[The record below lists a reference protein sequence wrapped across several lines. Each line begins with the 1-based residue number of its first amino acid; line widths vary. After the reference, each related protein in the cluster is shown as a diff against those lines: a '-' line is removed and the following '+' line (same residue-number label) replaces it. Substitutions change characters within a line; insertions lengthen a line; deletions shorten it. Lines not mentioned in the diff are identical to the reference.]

1 MNRRN
6 FLATGVGGAVGVGAT
21 GWPQVSRPAGDRQAP
36 TDIREMFPRLE
47 RDVFLN
53 AAAGTPLS
61 TFTEE
66 GLRSHEALWRWG
78 PGEGR
83 GEAFGQM
90 LSDAR
95 TRFAAL
101 IKAEP
106 SEIAFVQCTK
116 AGEQVVLDGLP
127 SLRDRTGNVVTND
140 LHFSGSLHNLVGL
153 RRAGLDVRI
162 VRSTEWRV
170 DPSAMEA
177 AMDDRTALVDVALV
191 SNVNGHVEDIRAL
204 ADMVHARGG
213 YLYADIIQ
221 AAGIVPIDVRAMG
234 IDFAACSGYKW
245 LYGPHGVA
253 FFYVRQELQGTALPD
268 HLFPGH
274 VRHNYSPWVQQAD
287 PELGEFTFRSPVD
300 AARYQPGHVSY
311 LGYAAVN
318 RGLRFIDD
326 VGVEEGRR
334 HSVALAVRLREQL
347 DPARY
352 RTISPGEL
360 HAPIVSFVVDRAPE
374 LEPRLRAANLV
385 ISVGANR
392 IRVSPAI
399 YNTESDIDLLAEV
412 LNG

>member
-1 MNRRN
+1 M
-6 FLATGVGGAVGVGAT
+6 
-21 GWPQVSRPAGDRQAP
+21 
-36 TDIREMFPRLE
+36 
-47 RDVFLN
+47 
-53 AAAGTPLS
+53 
-61 TFTEE
+61 
-66 GLRSHEALWRWG
+66 WRWG
-78 PGEGR
+78 RGDGR
-83 GEAFGQM
+83 GEAFGEM
-90 LSDAR
+90 LTDTRA
-95 TRFAAL
+95 RFAQL
-101 IKAEP
+101 IGARP

-162 VRSTEWRV
+162 VRSTDWSV
-170 DPSAMEA
+170 DPEAMA
-177 AMDDRTALVDVALV
+177 AVMDDRTALVDVALV
-191 SNVNGHVEDIRAL
+191 SNVNGHVEDVRAL

-253 FFYVRQELQGTALPD
+253 FLYVREELQGRALPD

-274 VRHNYSPWVQQAD
+274 VRHNYAPWVEQ
-287 PELGEFTFRSPVD
+287 PEPALGEFTFNSPTN
-300 AARYQPGHVSY
+300 ATRYQPGHVSY
-311 LGYAAVN
+311 LGYAALN
-318 RGLRFIDD
+318 QGLQFIDD

-334 HSVALAVRLREQL
+334 HSVALTLRLREQL
-347 DPARY
+347 DPTRY
-352 RTISPGEL
+352 RSISPEDL
-360 HAPIVSFVVDRAPE
+360 RVPIVSFLVDRAPE
-374 LEPRLRAANLV
+374 LVPRLRAANLV

-412 LNG
+412 LNDDA